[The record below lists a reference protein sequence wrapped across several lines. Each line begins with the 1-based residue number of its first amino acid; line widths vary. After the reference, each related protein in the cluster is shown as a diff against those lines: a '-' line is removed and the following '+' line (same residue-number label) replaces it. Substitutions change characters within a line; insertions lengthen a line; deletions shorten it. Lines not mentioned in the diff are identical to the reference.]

1 MSFEPTSLLISFLF
15 GSVGFVGFVYGRRM
29 SRFPHMVAGVL
40 LMTYPMVVGEPVTM
54 VVVGLAIIGL
64 WVAAVRMGA

>member
-1 MSFEPTSLLISFLF
+1 MSFDPTSLLISFLF

-40 LMTYPMVVGEPVTM
+40 LMAYPLVVGDPLIMTI
-54 VVVGLAIIGL
+54 VGLVIIGL
-64 WVAAVRMGA
+64 WVLAVRLGA